1 MVDRLRH
8 AVDLVTE
15 KAQFLS
21 EEEQEALAARLESI
35 ANDLRWDE
43 LLADPANTEALDILA
58 DEALAEYQAGKTHT
72 LDNILRQHTP

>member
-1 MVDRLRH
+1 MVDRLRN